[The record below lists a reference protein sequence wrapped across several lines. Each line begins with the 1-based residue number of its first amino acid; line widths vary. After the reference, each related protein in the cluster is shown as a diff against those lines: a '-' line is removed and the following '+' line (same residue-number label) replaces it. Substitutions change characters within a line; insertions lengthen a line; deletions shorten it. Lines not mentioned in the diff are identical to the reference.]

1 MLSPNILSLNWLIYL
16 SWRICFSKYLAKR
29 ISWDERRNEKS
40 WNFCRIYY
48 IGMTDMN
55 RKANEENGG
64 ETLVDSDGI
73 LWLNEK
79 HIDHK
84 HFQVITV
91 KYHSGCGK
99 HRYGVLHEPEKQ
111 PISFYTKR
119 ISTQRNH
126 KL

>member
-1 MLSPNILSLNWLIYL
+1 M
-16 SWRICFSKYLAKR
+16 
-29 ISWDERRNEKS
+29 
-40 WNFCRIYY
+40 YY

-55 RKANEENGG
+55 RKANEESGV

-84 HFQVITV
+84 RFQVITV
-91 KYHSGCGK
+91 KYHLGCGK
-99 HRYGVLHEPEKQ
+99 HRYEVLHEPEKQ

-119 ISTQRNH
+119 IST
-126 KL
+126 